1 MTDTQI
7 LIADE
12 APWSEKVNAYDY
24 AQFKLYLRL
33 LDAVAANATDA
44 KICKV
49 LFNIDA
55 DAEPVRAQKCLQSH
69 LKRAR
74 FMTEKGYLDLVRDTD
89 PIPRAGKT
97 DAQH

>member
-1 MTDTQI
+1 MTNTQM

-12 APWSEKVNAYDY
+12 APWSDKVNAYDY

-33 LDAVAANATDA
+33 LDAVAANASEA

-49 LFNIDA
+49 LFGIDME
-55 DAEPVRAQKCLQSH
+55 AEPERAQRCLQSH

-74 FMTEKGYLDLVRDTD
+74 WMTEKGYRDLVRE
-89 PIPRAGKT
+89 T
-97 DAQH
+97 DAVPLSAKSTAQH